1 MNLHSRFW
9 ILIFFFVSGATGLIY
24 EVVWT
29 RLLTRV
35 MGNTHYSIA
44 TVLTIFMTGLA
55 LGSYLGGRWIDKK
68 KNALLFYA
76 ALEGV
81 IGVYCLLIPSIIES
95 ASPLFEWVYQTQ
107 TESYSKASLYRF
119 FICGAILLI
128 PTSLM
133 GATLPILSK
142 YVSRNSSFV
151 GRDVGTLYSLNTFG
165 AFFGALS
172 SAFIFM
178 QMWGI
183 LATIWFA
190 AALNIMIAATIYIF
204 FRSDMQTVPNQ
215 ELGQSKESIKLS
227 PLKPSSLSVN
237 SIFILLAFS
246 FSGWCALTY
255 QVAWNRILSLLLGSS
270 IYAFS
275 IILATFI
282 LGLALGTVVFSRWIN
297 KLKNPLVV
305 FGLLQLGI
313 GVSALIMIP
322 LFENIPFI
330 NRWVYQNWSME
341 FITIQWS
348 VFLMV
353 FCFLFIPTFFMGG
366 QFPVV
371 IRLVVTKMDM
381 LGHSIGKVYAFNTAG
396 TIIGSFLA
404 GFVLIPWIG
413 VQNTILVAV
422 VLNLLVGT
430 ALLVFSID
438 LSLNIKIYLLPA
450 ILVLC
455 LLYGSSMEPWD
466 KSVIS
471 SGSYMPYRIGDLK
484 EAEKKTNK
492 ILYFKEGTHTTV
504 TTELSVSGNI
514 FLRVNGKTD
523 ASLAMDMRTQLLSGY
538 LPMFLH
544 ENPESVLV
552 IGQGSGITLG
562 AVEQFPIKSADLVEI
577 SSAVIEGS
585 RYFDSFNHN
594 ALNDDRLKII
604 LADGRNHIALANQK
618 YDVIIS
624 EPSNPWIS
632 GVGALFTNS
641 FFKLMK
647 KRLNPGGVAC
657 IWVHTNMSP
666 MNFKSVARTFSENFE
681 KVTMWESIV
690 GDDYLLIGSDS
701 EYSLSY
707 SEVDKVLSNE
717 IRGKDLFRIGISTV
731 RDLMSLLIMN
741 REGILSFSKE
751 APIHTDDNS
760 LLEFNAPQYIYK
772 DERDVLVRQLT
783 PFVRIDG
790 SLIKFDQYSEAK
802 RLNVLK
808 EIETTERSE
817 SQILEIKR
825 RNKIDGFLDQAK
837 EAFKRGETDLTIEIY
852 GKILKQDPENVLAWL
867 NMGNVFKGMKR
878 FSAAEIAYKRTLEI
892 NPFYLYGNIALAQ
905 LYLASK
911 FPEKAL
917 DVLRSVREWHSDSEV
932 SLYMG
937 LAFAFQKKIDLALKE
952 FQNAILID
960 PEFSL
965 PYYYIG
971 VQYFSTR
978 PNFSEKNL
986 KKFLVLSSSNG
997 ENQNLVLKARQL
1009 LDKF

>member
-1 MNLHSRFW
+1 MNLQSRFW
-9 ILIFFFVSGATGLIY
+9 VLIFFFISGATGLVY

-44 TVLTIFMTGLA
+44 TVLTIFMAGLA
-55 LGSYLGGRWIDKK
+55 LGSYLGGRWIDRR
-68 KNALLFYA
+68 KNPLFFYA
-76 ALEGV
+76 VLEAA
-81 IGVYCLLIPSIIES
+81 IGLYCLLVPSLIES

-107 TESYSKASLYRF
+107 TDSYSKASLYRF
-119 FICGAILLI
+119 FICGVILLI

-133 GATLPILSK
+133 GATLPVLSK
-142 YVSRNSSFV
+142 YVSNNRMFV

-165 AFFGALS
+165 AVFGALS

-178 QMWGI
+178 RVWGV

-190 AALNIMIAATIYIF
+190 AALNIGIAVTIYLF
-204 FRSDMQTVPNQ
+204 FRSDVIAT
-215 ELGQSKESIKLS
+215 SKEEPGQINRTMES
-227 PLKPSSLSVN
+227 PLLGTN
-237 SIFILLAFS
+237 TIFILLAFG

-275 IILATFI
+275 LILTTFI
-282 LGLALGTVVFSRWIN
+282 LGLALGTVVFSRRVN
-297 KLKNPLVV
+297 KFKNPLVV
-305 FGLLQLGI
+305 FGLLQVGI
-313 GVSALIMIP
+313 GVSALVMIP

-330 NRWVYQNWSME
+330 NRWIYQNWSME
-341 FITIQWS
+341 FTSIQGS
-348 VFLMV
+348 IFLV
-353 FCFLFIPTFFMGG
+353 IFCFLFVPTFFMGA
-366 QFPVV
+366 QFPIV
-371 IRLVVTKMDM
+371 IRLVVQKLDT
-381 LGHSIGKVYAFNTAG
+381 LGHSIGKVYASNTVG

-404 GFVLIPWIG
+404 GFVFIPWFG
-413 VQNTILVAV
+413 VQDTILIAV
-422 VLNLLVGT
+422 GLNLVVGT
-430 ALLVFSID
+430 ALLVFSSD
-438 LSLNIKIYLLPA
+438 LSLNSKIYVLPA
-450 ILVLC
+450 ILLVC
-455 LLYGSSMEPWD
+455 FLYGSSMKPWD
-466 KSVIS
+466 KSIIS
-471 SGSYMPYRIGDLK
+471 SGSYMPYRIGDLS

-492 ILYFKEGTHTTV
+492 ILFFKEGTHTTV

-562 AVEQFPIKSADLVEI
+562 AVEQFPIKSVDLVEI

-585 RYFDSFNHN
+585 RYFDPFNHN
-594 ALNDDRLKII
+594 ALSDNRLKII
-604 LADGRNHIALANQK
+604 LADGRNHVALAERK

-632 GVGALFTNS
+632 GVGALFTDN

-647 KRLNPGGVAC
+647 QRLNPGGVAC

-666 MNFKSVARTFSENFE
+666 MSFKSVARTFSENFE

-690 GDDYLLIGSDS
+690 GDDYLLIGSES
-701 EYSLSY
+701 EYKLNY
-707 SEVDKVLSNE
+707 GEVHEVLSDE
-717 IRGKDLFRIGISTV
+717 IRGKDLSRIGISTV

-741 REGILSFSKE
+741 RERLLEFSKE

-783 PFVRIDG
+783 PFVKIEG
-790 SLIKFDQYSEAK
+790 SLLEFDQLNELS
-802 RLNVLK
+802 RLSILK
-808 EIETTERSE
+808 DIEEIERSE
-817 SQILEIKR
+817 SQISEIKR
-825 RNKIDGFLDQAK
+825 RNKIDGLLDQAK
-837 EAFKRGETDLTIEIY
+837 AAYVGGDAGLAIEIY
-852 GKILKQDPENVLAWL
+852 GKTLKQDPENVLAWL

-878 FSAAEIAYKRTLEI
+878 FGAAEIAYKRTLDI

-905 LYLASK
+905 LYLTTKA
-911 FPEKAL
+911 PEKAL
-917 DVLRSVREWHSDSEV
+917 DVLNSVREWHPDDSEV

-937 LAFAFQKKIDLALKE
+937 LAFAFQKNAGLAIKE
-952 FQNAILID
+952 FKNAIRID
-960 PEFSL
+960 PEFGL
-965 PYYYIG
+965 PYYYTGI
-971 VQYFSTR
+971 QFFSSR
-978 PNFSEKNL
+978 PNSSKKNL
-986 KKFLVLSSSNG
+986 KKFLVLSS
-997 ENQNLVLKARQL
+997 ENQENQSLVLKARQL
-1009 LDKF
+1009 LGQL

>member
-1 MNLHSRFW
+1 MNLQSRFW
-9 ILIFFFVSGATGLIY
+9 ILIFFFVSGVTGLIY

-44 TVLTIFMTGLA
+44 TVLTIFMAGLA
-55 LGSYLGGRWIDKK
+55 LGSYLGGRWIDGK
-68 KNALLFYA
+68 KNPLFVYA
-76 ALEGV
+76 ALEGA
-81 IGVYCLLIPSIIES
+81 IGIYCLLIPSIIDS
-95 ASPLFEWVYQTQ
+95 AFPLFEWVYQTQ
-107 TESYSKASLYRF
+107 NESYSKASLYRF

-128 PTSLM
+128 PTALM
-133 GATLPILSK
+133 GATLPVLSK
-142 YVSRNSSFV
+142 YVSRERACI

-165 AFFGALS
+165 AVFGALS
-172 SAFIFM
+172 SAFLFM
-178 QMWGI
+178 RIWGV

-190 AALNIMIAATIYIF
+190 AGLNILIAVVIF
-204 FRSDMQTVPNQ
+204 ILFRSDVNTASKEELNQT
-215 ELGQSKESIKLS
+215 KESIES
-227 PLKPSSLSVN
+227 SSLGSNV
-237 SIFILLAFS
+237 IFILLAFG

-255 QVAWNRILSLLLGSS
+255 QIAWNRILSLLLGSS

-275 IILATFI
+275 LILTTFI
-282 LGLALGTVVFSRWIN
+282 LGLALGTMVFSHMVN
-297 KLKNPLVV
+297 KFKNPLVV
-305 FGLLQLGI
+305 FGFLQIGI
-313 GVSALIMIP
+313 GVSAMAMIP

-330 NRWVYQNWSME
+330 NRWVYQNWNME
-341 FITIQWS
+341 FATIQWS
-348 VFLMV
+348 VFLV
-353 FCFLFIPTFFMGG
+353 IFCFLFVPTFFMGG

-371 IRLVVTKMDM
+371 VRLVVRKLGT
-381 LGHSIGKVYAFNTAG
+381 LGHSIGKVYASNTVG

-422 VLNLLVGT
+422 GLNLLVGT
-430 ALLVFSID
+430 TVLVFSAD
-438 LSLNIKIYLLPA
+438 LTLNSKIYVLPA
-450 ILVLC
+450 ILVVC
-455 LLYGSSMEPWD
+455 FLYGRSMETWD

-471 SGSYMPYRIGDLK
+471 SGSYMPYRIGDLS
-484 EAEKKTNK
+484 EAEKKANK
-492 ILYFKEGTHTTV
+492 ILFFKEGTHTTV

-544 ENPESVLV
+544 EDPESVLV

-562 AVEQFPIKSADLVEI
+562 AVEQFPIKSVDLVEI

-594 ALNDDRLKII
+594 ALSDKRLKVI
-604 LADGRNHIALANQK
+604 LADGRNHVALSDRK

-632 GVGALFTNS
+632 GVGALFTDN

-647 KRLNPGGVAC
+647 KRLNPNGVAC

-666 MNFKSVARTFSENFE
+666 MSFKSVARTFSENF
-681 KVTMWESIV
+681 KQVTMWESIV
-690 GDDYLLIGSDS
+690 GDDYLIIGSDS
-701 EYSLSY
+701 EYKLSY
-707 SEVDKVLSNE
+707 SEVYEILSDG
-717 IRGKDLFRIGISTV
+717 IRGKDLYRIGISNV

-741 REGILSFSKE
+741 REGLLRFSKD

-783 PFVRIDG
+783 PFVQIDG
-790 SLIKFDQYSEAK
+790 SLLEFGQLKEPN
-802 RLNVLK
+802 RLIVLK
-808 EIETTERSE
+808 EIEAVERSE
-817 SQILEIKR
+817 SHVSEIKR
-825 RNKIDGFLDQAK
+825 RNRIDGLLDQAK
-837 EAFKRGETDLTIEIY
+837 EAYGAGDAGRAIDIY
-852 GKILKQDPENVLAWL
+852 GKTLEQDPENILAWL
-867 NMGNVFKGMKR
+867 NMGNVLKGLKR
-878 FSAAEIAYKRTLEI
+878 FGAAEIAYKRTLEI

-911 FPEKAL
+911 EPEKAL
-917 DVLRSVREWHSDSEV
+917 DVLRPVRKWHSGDREV

-937 LAFAFQKKIDLALKE
+937 LAFAFQKKAGLAIKE
-952 FQNAILID
+952 FQNAIRID
-960 PEFSL
+960 PEFDL
-965 PYYYIG
+965 PYYYTG
-971 VQYFSTR
+971 VQYFNSH
-978 PNFSEKNL
+978 PNISKKNL
-986 KKFLVLSSSNG
+986 KKFLVLSS
-997 ENQNLVLKARQL
+997 ENPESQNLVFKARQL
-1009 LDKF
+1009 LGKL

>member
-1 MNLHSRFW
+1 LNLQSRFW
-9 ILIFFFVSGATGLIY
+9 ILIFFFVSGVTGLIY

-44 TVLTIFMTGLA
+44 TVLTIFMAGLA
-55 LGSYLGGRWIDKK
+55 LGSYLGGRWIDGK
-68 KNALLFYA
+68 KNPLFVYA
-76 ALEGV
+76 TLEGA
-81 IGVYCLLIPSIIES
+81 IGIYCLLIPSIIDS
-95 ASPLFEWVYQTQ
+95 AFPLFEWVYQTQ
-107 TESYSKASLYRF
+107 NESYSKASLCRF

-128 PTSLM
+128 PTALM
-133 GATLPILSK
+133 GATLPVLSK
-142 YVSRNSSFV
+142 YVSRERTCI

-165 AFFGALS
+165 AVFGALS
-172 SAFIFM
+172 SAFLFM
-178 QMWGI
+178 RIWGV

-190 AALNIMIAATIYIF
+190 AGLNILIAVVIF
-204 FRSDMQTVPNQ
+204 ILFRSDVNTTSKEELSQT
-215 ELGQSKESIKLS
+215 KESIESS
-227 PLKPSSLSVN
+227 PLGSNV
-237 SIFILLAFS
+237 IFILLAFG

-255 QVAWNRILSLLLGSS
+255 QIAWNRILSLLLGSS

-275 IILATFI
+275 LILTTFI
-282 LGLALGTVVFSRWIN
+282 LGLALGTMVFSHMVN
-297 KLKNPLVV
+297 KFKNPLVV
-305 FGLLQLGI
+305 FGFLQIGI
-313 GVSALIMIP
+313 GVSAMAMIP

-330 NRWVYQNWSME
+330 NRWVYQNWNME
-341 FITIQWS
+341 FATIQWS
-348 VFLMV
+348 VFLV
-353 FCFLFIPTFFMGG
+353 IFCFLFIPTFFMGG

-371 IRLVVTKMDM
+371 VRLVVRKLGT
-381 LGHSIGKVYAFNTAG
+381 LGHSIGKVYASNTVG

-422 VLNLLVGT
+422 GLNLLVGT
-430 ALLVFSID
+430 TVLVFSAG
-438 LSLNIKIYLLPA
+438 LTLNSKIYVLPA
-450 ILVLC
+450 ILVVC
-455 LLYGSSMEPWD
+455 FLYGRSMETWD

-471 SGSYMPYRIGDLK
+471 SGSYMPYRIGDLS
-484 EAEKKTNK
+484 EAEKKANK
-492 ILYFKEGTHTTV
+492 ILFFKEGTHTTV

-544 ENPESVLV
+544 EDPESVLV

-562 AVEQFPIKSADLVEI
+562 AVEQFPIKSVDLVEI

-594 ALNDDRLKII
+594 ALSDKRLKVI
-604 LADGRNHIALANQK
+604 LADGRNHVALSDRK

-632 GVGALFTNS
+632 GVGALFTDN

-647 KRLNPGGVAC
+647 KRLNPNGVAC

-666 MNFKSVARTFSENFE
+666 MSFKSVARTFSENF
-681 KVTMWESIV
+681 KHATMWESIV
-690 GDDYLLIGSDS
+690 GDDYLIIGSDS
-701 EYSLSY
+701 EYKLSY
-707 SEVDKVLSNE
+707 SEVDEILSDE
-717 IRGKDLFRIGISTV
+717 IRGKDLYRIGISNV

-741 REGILSFSKE
+741 REGLLRFSKD

-783 PFVRIDG
+783 PFVQMDG
-790 SLIKFDQYSEAK
+790 SLLEFGQLKEPN
-802 RLNVLK
+802 RLIVLK
-808 EIETTERSE
+808 EIEAVERSE
-817 SQILEIKR
+817 SHVSEIKR
-825 RNKIDGFLDQAK
+825 RNRIDGLLDQAK
-837 EAFKRGETDLTIEIY
+837 EAYGAGDAGRAIDIY
-852 GKILKQDPENVLAWL
+852 GKTLEQDPENILAWL
-867 NMGNVFKGMKR
+867 NMGNVLKGLKR
-878 FSAAEIAYKRTLEI
+878 FGAAEIAYKRTLEI

-911 FPEKAL
+911 EPEKAL
-917 DVLRSVREWHSDSEV
+917 DVLRPVRKWHSGDREV

-937 LAFAFQKKIDLALKE
+937 LAFAFQKKAGLAIKE
-952 FQNAILID
+952 FQNATRID
-960 PEFSL
+960 PEFDL
-965 PYYYIG
+965 PYYYTG
-971 VQYFSTR
+971 VQYFNSH
-978 PNFSEKNL
+978 PNISKKNL
-986 KKFLVLSSSNG
+986 KKFLVLSSKNPES
-997 ENQNLVLKARQL
+997 QNLVFKARQL
-1009 LDKF
+1009 LGKL

>member
-1 MNLHSRFW
+1 MNLQSRFW
-9 ILIFFFVSGATGLIY
+9 ILIFFFVSGVTGLIY

-44 TVLTIFMTGLA
+44 TVLTIFMAGLA
-55 LGSYLGGRWIDKK
+55 LGSYLGGRWIDGK
-68 KNALLFYA
+68 KNPLFVYA
-76 ALEGV
+76 TLEGA
-81 IGVYCLLIPSIIES
+81 IGIYCLLIPSIIDS
-95 ASPLFEWVYQTQ
+95 AFPLFEWVYQTQ
-107 TESYSKASLYRF
+107 NESYSKASLYRF

-133 GATLPILSK
+133 GATLPVLSK
-142 YVSRNSSFV
+142 YVSRERACI

-165 AFFGALS
+165 AVFGALS
-172 SAFIFM
+172 SAFLFM
-178 QMWGI
+178 RIWGV

-190 AALNIMIAATIYIF
+190 AGLNILIAVVIF
-204 FRSDMQTVPNQ
+204 ILFRSDVNTTSKEELNQT
-215 ELGQSKESIKLS
+215 KESIESS
-227 PLKPSSLSVN
+227 PLGSNV
-237 SIFILLAFS
+237 IFILLAFG

-255 QVAWNRILSLLLGSS
+255 QIAWNRILSLLLGSS

-275 IILATFI
+275 LILTTFI
-282 LGLALGTVVFSRWIN
+282 LGLALGTMVFSHMVN
-297 KLKNPLVV
+297 KFKNPLVV
-305 FGLLQLGI
+305 FGFLQIGI
-313 GVSALIMIP
+313 GVSAIAMIP

-330 NRWVYQNWSME
+330 NRWVYQNWNME
-341 FITIQWS
+341 FATIQWS
-348 VFLMV
+348 VFLV
-353 FCFLFIPTFFMGG
+353 IFCFLFVPTFFMGG

-371 IRLVVTKMDM
+371 VRLVVRKLGT
-381 LGHSIGKVYAFNTAG
+381 LGHSIGKVYASNTVG

-422 VLNLLVGT
+422 GLNLLVGT
-430 ALLVFSID
+430 IVLVFSAD
-438 LSLNIKIYLLPA
+438 LTLNSKIYVLPA
-450 ILVLC
+450 ILVVC
-455 LLYGSSMEPWD
+455 FLYGRSMETWD

-471 SGSYMPYRIGDLK
+471 SGSYMPYRIGDLS
-484 EAEKKTNK
+484 EAEKKANK
-492 ILYFKEGTHTTV
+492 ILFFKEGTHTTV

-544 ENPESVLV
+544 GDPESVLV

-562 AVEQFPIKSADLVEI
+562 AVEQFPIKSVDLVEI

-594 ALNDDRLKII
+594 ALSDKRLKVI
-604 LADGRNHIALANQK
+604 LADGRNHVALADQK

-632 GVGALFTNS
+632 GVGALFTDN

-647 KRLNPGGVAC
+647 KRLNPNGVAC

-666 MNFKSVARTFSENFE
+666 MSFKSVARTFSENF
-681 KVTMWESIV
+681 KQVTMWESIV
-690 GDDYLLIGSDS
+690 GDDYLIIGSDS
-701 EYSLSY
+701 EYKLSY
-707 SEVDKVLSNE
+707 SEVDEILSDE
-717 IRGKDLFRIGISTV
+717 IRGKDLYRIGISNV

-741 REGILSFSKE
+741 REGLLRFSKG

-783 PFVRIDG
+783 PFIQIDG
-790 SLIKFDQYSEAK
+790 SLLEFGQLKEPN
-802 RLNVLK
+802 RLIVLK
-808 EIETTERSE
+808 EIEAVERSE
-817 SQILEIKR
+817 SHVSEIKR
-825 RNKIDGFLDQAK
+825 RNRIDGLLDQAK
-837 EAFKRGETDLTIEIY
+837 EAYGAGDAGRAIDIY
-852 GKILKQDPENVLAWL
+852 GKTLEQDPENILAWL
-867 NMGNVFKGMKR
+867 NMGNVLKGLKR
-878 FSAAEIAYKRTLEI
+878 FGAAEIAYKRTLEI

-911 FPEKAL
+911 EPEKAL
-917 DVLRSVREWHSDSEV
+917 DVLRPVRKWHSGDREV

-937 LAFAFQKKIDLALKE
+937 LVFAFQKNAGLAIKE
-952 FQNAILID
+952 FQNAIRID
-960 PEFSL
+960 PEFDL
-965 PYYYIG
+965 PYYYTG
-971 VQYFSTR
+971 VQYFNSH
-978 PNFSEKNL
+978 PNISKKNL
-986 KKFLVLSSSNG
+986 KKFLVLSSENP

-1009 LDKF
+1009 LGQL

>member
-1 MNLHSRFW
+1 MNLQSRFW
-9 ILIFFFVSGATGLIY
+9 ILIFFFVSGVTGLIY

-44 TVLTIFMTGLA
+44 TVLTIFMAGLA
-55 LGSYLGGRWIDKK
+55 LGSYLGGRWIDGK
-68 KNALLFYA
+68 KNPLFVYA
-76 ALEGV
+76 TLEGA
-81 IGVYCLLIPSIIES
+81 IGIYCLLIPSIIDS
-95 ASPLFEWVYQTQ
+95 AFPLFEWVYQTQ
-107 TESYSKASLYRF
+107 NESYSKASLCRF

-128 PTSLM
+128 PTALM
-133 GATLPILSK
+133 GATLPVLSK
-142 YVSRNSSFV
+142 YVSRERACI

-165 AFFGALS
+165 AVFGALS
-172 SAFIFM
+172 SAFLFM
-178 QMWGI
+178 RIWGV

-190 AALNIMIAATIYIF
+190 AGLNILIAVVIF
-204 FRSDMQTVPNQ
+204 ILFRSDVNTTSKEELNQT
-215 ELGQSKESIKLS
+215 KESIESS
-227 PLKPSSLSVN
+227 PLGSNV
-237 SIFILLAFS
+237 IFILLAFG

-255 QVAWNRILSLLLGSS
+255 QIAWNRILSLLLGSS

-275 IILATFI
+275 LILTTFI
-282 LGLALGTVVFSRWIN
+282 LGLALGTMVFSHMVN
-297 KLKNPLVV
+297 KFKNPLVV
-305 FGLLQLGI
+305 FGFLQIGI
-313 GVSALIMIP
+313 GVSAIAMIP

-330 NRWVYQNWSME
+330 NRWVYQNWNME
-341 FITIQWS
+341 FATIQWS
-348 VFLMV
+348 VFLV
-353 FCFLFIPTFFMGG
+353 IFCFLFVPTFFMGG

-371 IRLVVTKMDM
+371 VRLVVRKLGT
-381 LGHSIGKVYAFNTAG
+381 LGHSIGKVYASNTIG

-422 VLNLLVGT
+422 GLNLLVGT
-430 ALLVFSID
+430 TVLVFSAD
-438 LSLNIKIYLLPA
+438 LTLNSKIYVLPA
-450 ILVLC
+450 ILVVC
-455 LLYGSSMEPWD
+455 FLYGRSMETWD

-471 SGSYMPYRIGDLK
+471 SGSYMPYRIGDLS
-484 EAEKKTNK
+484 EAEKKANK
-492 ILYFKEGTHTTV
+492 ILFFKEGTHTTV

-544 ENPESVLV
+544 GNPESVLV

-562 AVEQFPIKSADLVEI
+562 AVEQFPIKSVDLVEI

-594 ALNDDRLKII
+594 ALSDKRLKVI
-604 LADGRNHIALANQK
+604 LADGRNHVALSDRK

-632 GVGALFTNS
+632 GVGALFTDN

-647 KRLNPGGVAC
+647 KRLNPNGVAC

-666 MNFKSVARTFSENFE
+666 MSFKSVARTFSENF
-681 KVTMWESIV
+681 KQVTMWESIV
-690 GDDYLLIGSDS
+690 GDDYLIIGSDS
-701 EYSLSY
+701 EYKLSY
-707 SEVDKVLSNE
+707 SEVDEILSDE
-717 IRGKDLFRIGISTV
+717 IRGKDLYRIGISNV

-741 REGILSFSKE
+741 REGLLRFSKD

-783 PFVRIDG
+783 PFVQIDG
-790 SLIKFDQYSEAK
+790 SLLEFGQLKEPN
-802 RLNVLK
+802 RLIVLK
-808 EIETTERSE
+808 EIEAVERSE
-817 SQILEIKR
+817 SHVSEIKR
-825 RNKIDGFLDQAK
+825 RNRIDGLLDQAK
-837 EAFKRGETDLTIEIY
+837 EAYGAGDAGRAIDIY
-852 GKILKQDPENVLAWL
+852 GKTLEQDPENILAWL
-867 NMGNVFKGMKR
+867 NMGNVLKGLKR
-878 FSAAEIAYKRTLEI
+878 FGTAEIAYKRTLEI

-911 FPEKAL
+911 EPEKAL
-917 DVLRSVREWHSDSEV
+917 DVLRPVRKWHSGDREV

-937 LAFAFQKKIDLALKE
+937 LAFAFQKKAGLAIKE
-952 FQNAILID
+952 FQNAIRID
-960 PEFSL
+960 PEFDL
-965 PYYYIG
+965 PYYYTG
-971 VQYFSTR
+971 VQYFSSH
-978 PNFSEKNL
+978 PNISKKNL
-986 KKFLVLSSSNG
+986 KKFLVLSS
-997 ENQNLVLKARQL
+997 ENPESQNLVFKARQL
-1009 LDKF
+1009 LGKL

>member
-1 MNLHSRFW
+1 LNLQSRFW
-9 ILIFFFVSGATGLIY
+9 ILIFFFVSGVTGLIY

-44 TVLTIFMTGLA
+44 TVLTIFMAGLA
-55 LGSYLGGRWIDKK
+55 LGSYLGGRWIDGK
-68 KNALLFYA
+68 KNPLFVYA
-76 ALEGV
+76 TLEGA
-81 IGVYCLLIPSIIES
+81 IGIYCLLIPSIIDS
-95 ASPLFEWVYQTQ
+95 AFPLFEWVYQTQ
-107 TESYSKASLYRF
+107 NESYSKASLCRF

-128 PTSLM
+128 PTALM
-133 GATLPILSK
+133 GATLPVLSK
-142 YVSRNSSFV
+142 YVSRERACI

-165 AFFGALS
+165 AVFGALS
-172 SAFIFM
+172 SAFLFM
-178 QMWGI
+178 RIWGV

-190 AALNIMIAATIYIF
+190 AGLNILIAVVIF
-204 FRSDMQTVPNQ
+204 ILFRSDVNTASKEELNQT
-215 ELGQSKESIKLS
+215 KESIES
-227 PLKPSSLSVN
+227 SSLGSNV
-237 SIFILLAFS
+237 IFILLAFG

-255 QVAWNRILSLLLGSS
+255 QIAWNRILSLLLGSS

-275 IILATFI
+275 LILATFI
-282 LGLALGTVVFSRWIN
+282 LGLALGTMVFSHMVN
-297 KLKNPLVV
+297 KFKNPLVV
-305 FGLLQLGI
+305 FGFLQIGI
-313 GVSALIMIP
+313 GVSAMAMIP

-330 NRWVYQNWSME
+330 NRWVYQNWNME
-341 FITIQWS
+341 FATIQWS
-348 VFLMV
+348 VFLV
-353 FCFLFIPTFFMGG
+353 IFCFLFVPTFFMGG

-371 IRLVVTKMDM
+371 VRLVVRKLGT
-381 LGHSIGKVYAFNTAG
+381 LGHSIGKVYASNTIG

-422 VLNLLVGT
+422 GLNLLVGT
-430 ALLVFSID
+430 TVLVFSAD
-438 LSLNIKIYLLPA
+438 LALNSKIYVLPA
-450 ILVLC
+450 ILVVC
-455 LLYGSSMEPWD
+455 FLYGRSMETWD

-471 SGSYMPYRIGDLK
+471 SGSYMPYRIGDLS
-484 EAEKKTNK
+484 EAEKKANK
-492 ILYFKEGTHTTV
+492 ILFFKEGTHTTV

-544 ENPESVLV
+544 EDPESVLV

-562 AVEQFPIKSADLVEI
+562 AVEQFPIKSVDLVEI

-594 ALNDDRLKII
+594 ALSDKRLKVI
-604 LADGRNHIALANQK
+604 LADGRNHVALSDRK

-632 GVGALFTNS
+632 GVGALFTDN

-647 KRLNPGGVAC
+647 KRLNPNGVAC

-666 MNFKSVARTFSENFE
+666 MSFKSVARTFSENF
-681 KVTMWESIV
+681 KQVTMWESIV
-690 GDDYLLIGSDS
+690 GDDYLIIGSDS
-701 EYSLSY
+701 EYKLSY
-707 SEVDKVLSNE
+707 SQVDEILSDE
-717 IRGKDLFRIGISTV
+717 IRGKDLYRIGISNV

-741 REGILSFSKE
+741 REGLLRFSKD

-783 PFVRIDG
+783 PFVQIDG
-790 SLIKFDQYSEAK
+790 SLLEFGQLKEPN
-802 RLNVLK
+802 RLIVLK
-808 EIETTERSE
+808 EIEAVERSE
-817 SQILEIKR
+817 SHVSEIKR
-825 RNKIDGFLDQAK
+825 RNRIDGLLDQAK
-837 EAFKRGETDLTIEIY
+837 EAYGAGDAGRAIDIY
-852 GKILKQDPENVLAWL
+852 GKTLEQDPENILAWL
-867 NMGNVFKGMKR
+867 NMGNVLKGLKR
-878 FSAAEIAYKRTLEI
+878 FGAAEIAYKRTLEI

-911 FPEKAL
+911 EPEKAL
-917 DVLRSVREWHSDSEV
+917 DVLRPVRKWHSGDREV

-937 LAFAFQKKIDLALKE
+937 LAFGFQKKAGLAIKE
-952 FQNAILID
+952 FQNAIRID
-960 PEFSL
+960 PEFDL
-965 PYYYIG
+965 PYYYTG
-971 VQYFSTR
+971 VQYFNSH
-978 PNFSEKNL
+978 PNISKKNL
-986 KKFLVLSSSNG
+986 KKFLVLSS
-997 ENQNLVLKARQL
+997 ENPESQNLVFKARQL
-1009 LDKF
+1009 LGKL

>member
-1 MNLHSRFW
+1 MNLQSRFW
-9 ILIFFFVSGATGLIY
+9 ILIFFFVSGVTGLIY

-44 TVLTIFMTGLA
+44 TVLTIFMAGLA
-55 LGSYLGGRWIDKK
+55 LGSYLGGRWIDGK
-68 KNALLFYA
+68 KNPLFVYA
-76 ALEGV
+76 TLEGA
-81 IGVYCLLIPSIIES
+81 IGIYCLLIPSIIDS
-95 ASPLFEWVYQTQ
+95 AFPLFEWVYQTQ
-107 TESYSKASLYRF
+107 NESYSKASLCRF

-128 PTSLM
+128 PTALM
-133 GATLPILSK
+133 GATLPVLSK
-142 YVSRNSSFV
+142 YVSRERACI

-165 AFFGALS
+165 AVFGALS
-172 SAFIFM
+172 SAFLFM
-178 QMWGI
+178 RIWGV

-190 AALNIMIAATIYIF
+190 AGLNILIAVVIF
-204 FRSDMQTVPNQ
+204 ILFRSDVNTASKEELNQT
-215 ELGQSKESIKLS
+215 KESIES
-227 PLKPSSLSVN
+227 SSLGSNV
-237 SIFILLAFS
+237 IFILLAFG

-255 QVAWNRILSLLLGSS
+255 QIAWNRILSLLLGSS

-275 IILATFI
+275 LILTTFI
-282 LGLALGTVVFSRWIN
+282 LGLALGTMVFSHMVN
-297 KLKNPLVV
+297 KFKNPLVV
-305 FGLLQLGI
+305 FGFLQIGI
-313 GVSALIMIP
+313 GVSAVAMIP

-330 NRWVYQNWSME
+330 NRWVYQNWNME
-341 FITIQWS
+341 FATIQWS
-348 VFLMV
+348 VFLV
-353 FCFLFIPTFFMGG
+353 IFCFLFVPTFFMGG

-371 IRLVVTKMDM
+371 VRLVVRKLGT
-381 LGHSIGKVYAFNTAG
+381 LGHSIGKVYASNTVG

-422 VLNLLVGT
+422 GLNLLVGT
-430 ALLVFSID
+430 TVLVFSAD
-438 LSLNIKIYLLPA
+438 LTLNSKIYVLPA
-450 ILVLC
+450 ILVVC
-455 LLYGSSMEPWD
+455 FLYGRSMETWD

-471 SGSYMPYRIGDLK
+471 SGSYMPYRIGDLS
-484 EAEKKTNK
+484 EAEKKANK
-492 ILYFKEGTHTTV
+492 ILFFKEGTHTTV

-544 ENPESVLV
+544 EDPESVLV

-562 AVEQFPIKSADLVEI
+562 AVEQFPIKSVDLVEI

-594 ALNDDRLKII
+594 ALSDKRLKVI
-604 LADGRNHIALANQK
+604 LADGRNHVALSDRK

-632 GVGALFTNS
+632 GVGALFTDN

-647 KRLNPGGVAC
+647 KRLNPNGVAC

-666 MNFKSVARTFSENFE
+666 MSFKSVARTFSENF
-681 KVTMWESIV
+681 KQATMWESIV
-690 GDDYLLIGSDS
+690 GDDYLIIGSDS
-701 EYSLSY
+701 EYKLSY
-707 SEVDKVLSNE
+707 SEVDEILSDE
-717 IRGKDLFRIGISTV
+717 IRGKDLYRIGISNV

-741 REGILSFSKE
+741 REGLLRFSKD

-783 PFVRIDG
+783 PFVQIDG
-790 SLIKFDQYSEAK
+790 SLLEFGQLKEPN
-802 RLNVLK
+802 RLIVLK
-808 EIETTERSE
+808 EIEAVERSE
-817 SQILEIKR
+817 SHVSEIKR
-825 RNKIDGFLDQAK
+825 RNRIDGLLDQAK
-837 EAFKRGETDLTIEIY
+837 EAYGAGDAGRAIDIY
-852 GKILKQDPENVLAWL
+852 GKTLKRDPENILAWL
-867 NMGNVFKGMKR
+867 NMGNVLKGLKR
-878 FSAAEIAYKRTLEI
+878 FGAAEIAYKRTLEI

-911 FPEKAL
+911 EPEKAL
-917 DVLRSVREWHSDSEV
+917 DVLRPVRKWHSGDREV

-937 LAFAFQKKIDLALKE
+937 LAFAFQKNADLAIKE
-952 FQNAILID
+952 FQNAIRID
-960 PEFSL
+960 PEFDL
-965 PYYYIG
+965 PYYYTG
-971 VQYFSTR
+971 VQYFNSH
-978 PNFSEKNL
+978 PNISKKNL
-986 KKFLVLSSSNG
+986 KKFLVLSS
-997 ENQNLVLKARQL
+997 ENPESQNLVFKARQL
-1009 LDKF
+1009 LGKL

>member
-1 MNLHSRFW
+1 MNLQSRFW
-9 ILIFFFVSGATGLIY
+9 ILIFFFVSGVTGLIY

-44 TVLTIFMTGLA
+44 TVLTIFMAGLA
-55 LGSYLGGRWIDKK
+55 LGSYLGGRWIDGK
-68 KNALLFYA
+68 KNPLFVYA
-76 ALEGV
+76 ALEGA
-81 IGVYCLLIPSIIES
+81 IGIYCLLIPPIIDS
-95 ASPLFEWVYQTQ
+95 AFPLFEWVYQTQ
-107 TESYSKASLYRF
+107 NESYSKASLCRF

-128 PTSLM
+128 PTALM
-133 GATLPILSK
+133 GATLPVLSK
-142 YVSRNSSFV
+142 YVSRERACI

-165 AFFGALS
+165 AVFGALS
-172 SAFIFM
+172 SAFLFM
-178 QMWGI
+178 RIWGV

-190 AALNIMIAATIYIF
+190 AGLNILIAAVIF
-204 FRSDMQTVPNQ
+204 ILFRSDVNTASKEELNQT
-215 ELGQSKESIKLS
+215 KESIES
-227 PLKPSSLSVN
+227 SSLGSNVV
-237 SIFILLAFS
+237 FILLAFG

-275 IILATFI
+275 LILTTFI
-282 LGLALGTVVFSRWIN
+282 LGLALGTVVFSRWVN
-297 KLKNPLVV
+297 TFKNPLVV
-305 FGLLQLGI
+305 FGFLQVGI
-313 GVSALIMIP
+313 GVSALMMIP

-341 FITIQWS
+341 FTTIQWS
-348 VFLMV
+348 VFLVM
-353 FCFLFIPTFFMGG
+353 FCFLFVPTFFMGG

-371 IRLVVTKMDM
+371 IQLVVRKLDT
-381 LGHSIGKVYAFNTAG
+381 LGHSIGKVYASNTVG

-413 VQNTILVAV
+413 VQDTILVAV
-422 VLNLLVGT
+422 GLNLLVGT
-430 ALLVFSID
+430 ALLIFSAD
-438 LSLNIKIYLLPA
+438 LSLNSKIYVLPA
-450 ILVLC
+450 ILVVC
-455 LLYGSSMEPWD
+455 FLYGRSMEPWD

-471 SGSYMPYRIGDLK
+471 SGSYMPYRIGDLS
-484 EAEKKTNK
+484 EAEKKANK
-492 ILYFKEGTHTTV
+492 ILFFKEGIHTTV

-562 AVEQFPIKSADLVEI
+562 AVEQFPIKSVDLVEI

-585 RYFDSFNHN
+585 RYFDPFNHN
-594 ALNDDRLKII
+594 ALSDDRLKII
-604 LADGRNHIALANQK
+604 LADGRNHVALADRK

-632 GVGALFTNS
+632 GVGALFTDN

-647 KRLNPGGVAC
+647 KRLNPNGVAC

-666 MNFKSVARTFSENFE
+666 MSFKSVARTFSENF
-681 KVTMWESIV
+681 KQVTMWESIV
-690 GDDYLLIGSDS
+690 GDDYLIIGSDS
-701 EYSLSY
+701 EYKLSY
-707 SEVDKVLSNE
+707 GEVDEILSDE
-717 IRGKDLFRIGISTV
+717 IRGKDLYRIGISNV

-741 REGILSFSKE
+741 REGLLRFSKG

-783 PFVRIDG
+783 PFVQIDG
-790 SLIKFDQYSEAK
+790 SLLEFGQLKEPN
-802 RLNVLK
+802 RLIVLK
-808 EIETTERSE
+808 EIEAVERSE
-817 SQILEIKR
+817 SHVSEIKR
-825 RNKIDGFLDQAK
+825 RNRIDGLLDQAK
-837 EAFKRGETDLTIEIY
+837 EAYGAGDAGRAIDIY
-852 GKILKQDPENVLAWL
+852 GKTLEQDPENILAWL
-867 NMGNVFKGMKR
+867 NMGNVLKGLKR
-878 FSAAEIAYKRTLEI
+878 FGAAEIAYKRTLEI

-911 FPEKAL
+911 EPEKAL
-917 DVLRSVREWHSDSEV
+917 DVLRPVRKWHSGDREV

-937 LAFAFQKKIDLALKE
+937 LAFAFQKNAGLAIKE
-952 FQNAILID
+952 FQNAIRID
-960 PEFSL
+960 PEFDL
-965 PYYYIG
+965 PYYYTG
-971 VQYFSTR
+971 VQYFSSH
-978 PNFSEKNL
+978 PNISKKNL
-986 KKFLVLSSSNG
+986 KKFLVLSS
-997 ENQNLVLKARQL
+997 ENPESQNLVFKARQL
-1009 LDKF
+1009 LGKL

>member
-1 MNLHSRFW
+1 MNLQSRFW
-9 ILIFFFVSGATGLIY
+9 ILIFFFVSGVTGLIY

-44 TVLTIFMTGLA
+44 TVLTIFMAGLA
-55 LGSYLGGRWIDKK
+55 LGSYLGGRWIDGK
-68 KNALLFYA
+68 KNPLFVYA
-76 ALEGV
+76 TLEGA
-81 IGVYCLLIPSIIES
+81 IGIYCLLIPSIIDS
-95 ASPLFEWVYQTQ
+95 AFPLFEWVYQTQ
-107 TESYSKASLYRF
+107 NESYSKASLCRF

-128 PTSLM
+128 PTALM
-133 GATLPILSK
+133 GATLPVLSK
-142 YVSRNSSFV
+142 YVSRERACI

-165 AFFGALS
+165 AVFGALS
-172 SAFIFM
+172 SAFLFM
-178 QMWGI
+178 RIWGV

-190 AALNIMIAATIYIF
+190 AGLNILIAVVIF
-204 FRSDMQTVPNQ
+204 ILFRSDVNTTSKEELNQT
-215 ELGQSKESIKLS
+215 KESIESS
-227 PLKPSSLSVN
+227 PLGSNV
-237 SIFILLAFS
+237 IFILLAFG

-275 IILATFI
+275 LILTTFI
-282 LGLALGTVVFSRWIN
+282 LGLALGTMVFSHMVN
-297 KLKNPLVV
+297 KFKNPLVV
-305 FGLLQLGI
+305 FGFLQIGI
-313 GVSALIMIP
+313 GVSAIAMIP

-330 NRWVYQNWSME
+330 NRWVYQNWNME
-341 FITIQWS
+341 FATIQWS
-348 VFLMV
+348 VFLV
-353 FCFLFIPTFFMGG
+353 IFCFLFVPTFFMGG

-371 IRLVVTKMDM
+371 VRLVVRKLGT
-381 LGHSIGKVYAFNTAG
+381 LGHSIGKVYASNTVG

-422 VLNLLVGT
+422 GLNLLVGT
-430 ALLVFSID
+430 ALLIFSAD
-438 LSLNIKIYLLPA
+438 LSLNSKIYVLPA
-450 ILVLC
+450 ILVVC
-455 LLYGSSMEPWD
+455 FLYGSSMEPWD

-471 SGSYMPYRIGDLK
+471 SGSYMPYRIGDLS
-484 EAEKKTNK
+484 EAEKKANK
-492 ILYFKEGTHTTV
+492 ILFFKEGIHTTV

-562 AVEQFPIKSADLVEI
+562 AVEQFPIKSVDLVEI

-585 RYFDSFNHN
+585 RYFDPFNHN
-594 ALNDDRLKII
+594 ALSDDRLKII
-604 LADGRNHIALANQK
+604 LADGRNHVALADRK

-632 GVGALFTNS
+632 GVGALFTDN

-647 KRLNPGGVAC
+647 KRLNPRGVAC

-666 MNFKSVARTFSENFE
+666 MSFKSVARTFSENFE

-701 EYSLSY
+701 EYKLSY
-707 SEVDKVLSNE
+707 SEVHEVLSDE
-717 IRGKDLFRIGISTV
+717 IRGKDLYRIGIFTV

-741 REGILSFSKE
+741 REGLLRFSKG

-772 DERDVLVRQLT
+772 DERDILVRQLT
-783 PFVRIDG
+783 PFVKIDG
-790 SLIKFDQYSEAK
+790 SLLEFDQLNELN
-802 RLNVLK
+802 RLSVLK
-808 EIETTERSE
+808 EIEATERSE
-817 SQILEIKR
+817 SQVSEIKR

-837 EAFKRGETDLTIEIY
+837 EAYEDGDEGLAIEIY
-852 GKILKQDPENVLAWL
+852 GKTLKQDPENVLAWL

-878 FSAAEIAYKRTLEI
+878 FGAAEIAYKRTLEI

-911 FPEKAL
+911 APEKAL
-917 DVLRSVREWHSDSEV
+917 DVLRSVRKWHSGDSEV

-937 LAFAFQKKIDLALKE
+937 LAFAFQKNEDLAIKE
-952 FQNAILID
+952 FQNAIRID
-960 PEFSL
+960 PEFGL
-965 PYYYIG
+965 PYYYTGI
-971 VQYFSTR
+971 QLFSSR
-978 PNFSEKNL
+978 PNISKKNL
-986 KKFLVLSSSNG
+986 KKFLVLSSENP
-997 ENQNLVLKARQL
+997 ENQNLILKARQL
-1009 LDKF
+1009 LGQL

>member
-1 MNLHSRFW
+1 MNLQSRFW
-9 ILIFFFVSGATGLIY
+9 ILIFFFVSGVTGLIY

-44 TVLTIFMTGLA
+44 TVLTIFMAGLA
-55 LGSYLGGRWIDKK
+55 LGSYLGGRWIDGK
-68 KNALLFYA
+68 KNPLFVYA
-76 ALEGV
+76 TLEGA
-81 IGVYCLLIPSIIES
+81 IGIYCLLIPSIIDS
-95 ASPLFEWVYQTQ
+95 AFPLFEWVYQTQ
-107 TESYSKASLYRF
+107 NESYSKASLCRF

-128 PTSLM
+128 PTALM
-133 GATLPILSK
+133 GATLPVLSK
-142 YVSRNSSFV
+142 YVSRERACI

-165 AFFGALS
+165 AVFGALS
-172 SAFIFM
+172 SAFLFM
-178 QMWGI
+178 RIWGV

-190 AALNIMIAATIYIF
+190 AGLNILIAVVIF
-204 FRSDMQTVPNQ
+204 ILFRSDVNTASKEELNQT
-215 ELGQSKESIKLS
+215 KESIES
-227 PLKPSSLSVN
+227 SSLGSNV
-237 SIFILLAFS
+237 IFILLAFG

-255 QVAWNRILSLLLGSS
+255 QIAWNRILSLLLGSS

-275 IILATFI
+275 LILTTFI
-282 LGLALGTVVFSRWIN
+282 LGLALGTMVFSHMVN
-297 KLKNPLVV
+297 KFKNPLVV
-305 FGLLQLGI
+305 FGFLQIGI
-313 GVSALIMIP
+313 GVSAVAMIP

-330 NRWVYQNWSME
+330 NRWVYQNWNME
-341 FITIQWS
+341 FATIQWS
-348 VFLMV
+348 VFLV
-353 FCFLFIPTFFMGG
+353 IFCFLFVPTFFMGG

-371 IRLVVTKMDM
+371 VRLVVRKLGT
-381 LGHSIGKVYAFNTAG
+381 LGHSIGKVYASNTVG

-422 VLNLLVGT
+422 GLNLLVGT
-430 ALLVFSID
+430 TVLVFSAD
-438 LSLNIKIYLLPA
+438 LTLNSKIYVLPA
-450 ILVLC
+450 ILIVC
-455 LLYGSSMEPWD
+455 FLYGRSMETWD

-471 SGSYMPYRIGDLK
+471 SGSYMPYRIGDLS
-484 EAEKKTNK
+484 EAEKKANK
-492 ILYFKEGTHTTV
+492 ILFFKEGTHTTV

-544 ENPESVLV
+544 EDPESVLV

-562 AVEQFPIKSADLVEI
+562 AVEQFPIKSVDLVEI

-594 ALNDDRLKII
+594 ALSDKRLKVI
-604 LADGRNHIALANQK
+604 LADGRNHVALADQK

-632 GVGALFTNS
+632 GVGALFTDN

-647 KRLNPGGVAC
+647 KRLNPNGVAC

-666 MNFKSVARTFSENFE
+666 MSFKSVARTFSENF
-681 KVTMWESIV
+681 KQATMWESIV
-690 GDDYLLIGSDS
+690 GDDYLIIGSDS
-701 EYSLSY
+701 EYKLSY
-707 SEVDKVLSNE
+707 SEVDEILSDE
-717 IRGKDLFRIGISTV
+717 IRGKDLYRIGISNV

-741 REGILSFSKE
+741 REGLLRFSKD

-783 PFVRIDG
+783 PFVQIDG
-790 SLIKFDQYSEAK
+790 SLLEFGQLKEPN
-802 RLNVLK
+802 RLIVLK
-808 EIETTERSE
+808 EIEAVERSE
-817 SQILEIKR
+817 SHVSEIKR
-825 RNKIDGFLDQAK
+825 RNRIDGLLDQAK
-837 EAFKRGETDLTIEIY
+837 EAYGAGDAGRAIDIY
-852 GKILKQDPENVLAWL
+852 GKTLEQDPENILAWL
-867 NMGNVFKGMKR
+867 NMGNVLKGLKR
-878 FSAAEIAYKRTLEI
+878 FGAAEIAYKRTLEI

-911 FPEKAL
+911 EPEKAL
-917 DVLRSVREWHSDSEV
+917 DVLRPVRKWHSGDREV

-937 LAFAFQKKIDLALKE
+937 LAFAFQKNADLAIKE
-952 FQNAILID
+952 FQNAIRID
-960 PEFSL
+960 PEFDL
-965 PYYYIG
+965 PYYYTG
-971 VQYFSTR
+971 VQYFNSH
-978 PNFSEKNL
+978 PNISKKNL
-986 KKFLVLSSSNG
+986 KKFLVLSS
-997 ENQNLVLKARQL
+997 ENPESQNLVFKARQL
-1009 LDKF
+1009 LGKL

>member
-1 MNLHSRFW
+1 
-9 ILIFFFVSGATGLIY
+9 
-24 EVVWT
+24 VWT

-44 TVLTIFMTGLA
+44 TVLTIFMAGLA
-55 LGSYLGGRWIDKK
+55 LGSYLGGRWIDRR
-68 KNALLFYA
+68 KNALIFYA
-76 ALEGV
+76 ALEGA
-81 IGVYCLLIPSIIES
+81 IGLYCLLVPSIIES

-119 FICGAILLI
+119 LICGVILLI

-133 GATLPILSK
+133 GATLPVLSK
-142 YVSRNSSFV
+142 YVSNNQMFV

-165 AFFGALS
+165 AVFGALS

-178 QMWGI
+178 RLWGV
-183 LATIWFA
+183 LTTIWFA
-190 AALNIMIAATIYIF
+190 AALNIGIAVTIYLL
-204 FRSDMQTVPNQ
+204 FRSDVSTT
-215 ELGQSKESIKLS
+215 SKEVSGQRNKS
-227 PLKPSSLSVN
+227 MESSSLDTN
-237 SIFILLAFS
+237 TIFILLAFG

-275 IILATFI
+275 LILTTFI
-282 LGLALGTVVFSRWIN
+282 LGLALGTVVFSRWVN
-297 KLKNPLVV
+297 TFKNPLVV
-305 FGLLQLGI
+305 FGFLQVGI
-313 GVSALIMIP
+313 GMSALMMIP

-341 FITIQWS
+341 FTTIQWS
-348 VFLMV
+348 VFLVM
-353 FCFLFIPTFFMGG
+353 FCFLFVPTFFMGG

-371 IRLVVTKMDM
+371 VRLVVRKMDT
-381 LGHSIGKVYAFNTAG
+381 LGHSIGKVYASNTVG

-413 VQNTILVAV
+413 VQDTILVAV
-422 VLNLLVGT
+422 GLNLLVGT
-430 ALLVFSID
+430 VLLIFSAD
-438 LSLNIKIYLLPA
+438 LSLNSKIYVLPA
-450 ILVLC
+450 ILVVC
-455 LLYGSSMEPWD
+455 FLYGSSMEPWD

-471 SGSYMPYRIGDLK
+471 SGSYMPYRIGDLS

-492 ILYFKEGTHTTV
+492 ILFFKEGTHTTV

-544 ENPESVLV
+544 ESPESVLV

-562 AVEQFPIKSADLVEI
+562 AVEQFPIKSVDLVEI

-585 RYFDSFNHN
+585 RYFDPFNHN
-594 ALNDDRLKII
+594 ALSDDRLKII
-604 LADGRNHIALANQK
+604 LADGRNHVALADRK

-632 GVGALFTNS
+632 GVGALFTDN

-647 KRLNPGGVAC
+647 KRLNPRGVAC

-666 MNFKSVARTFSENFE
+666 MSFKSVARTFSENFE

-690 GDDYLLIGSDS
+690 GDDYLLIGSDF
-701 EYSLSY
+701 EYKLSY
-707 SEVDKVLSNE
+707 SEVHEVLSDE
-717 IRGKDLFRIGISTV
+717 IRGKDLYRIGISTV

-741 REGILSFSKE
+741 REGLLRFSKE

-760 LLEFNAPQYIYK
+760 LLEFHAPQYIYK

-783 PFVRIDG
+783 PFVKIDG
-790 SLIKFDQYSEAK
+790 SLLEFDQLSELN
-802 RLNVLK
+802 RLSVLK
-808 EIETTERSE
+808 EIKATERSE
-817 SQILEIKR
+817 SQVMEIKR
-825 RNKIDGFLDQAK
+825 RNKIDTFLDQAK
-837 EAFKRGETDLTIEIY
+837 EAYERGDAGLAIKIY
-852 GKILKQDPENVLAWL
+852 EKTLKQDPENVLAWL

-878 FSAAEIAYKRTLEI
+878 FGAAEIAYKRTLEI

-905 LYLASK
+905 LYLVSK
-911 FPEKAL
+911 APDKAL
-917 DVLRSVREWHSDSEV
+917 DVLRSVRKWHSGDSEV

-937 LAFAFQKKIDLALKE
+937 LAFAFQKNVDLAIKE
-952 FQNAILID
+952 FQNAIRID
-960 PEFSL
+960 PEFGL
-965 PYYYIG
+965 PYYYTGI
-971 VQYFSTR
+971 QLFSSR
-978 PNFSEKNL
+978 PNISKKNL
-986 KKFLVLSSSNG
+986 KKFLVLSSENP
-997 ENQNLVLKARQL
+997 ENQSLILKARQL
-1009 LDKF
+1009 LGQL